1 MRLSK
6 LRHVY
11 ISETCSRVRLG
22 KHLTD
27 MFPVKNGLKKG
38 DALSKLLF
46 SFALEYDMKRVQVN
60 QDGWKLN
67 GTH

>member
-1 MRLSK
+1 
-6 LRHVY
+6 
-11 ISETCSRVRLG
+11 
-22 KHLTD
+22 LTD